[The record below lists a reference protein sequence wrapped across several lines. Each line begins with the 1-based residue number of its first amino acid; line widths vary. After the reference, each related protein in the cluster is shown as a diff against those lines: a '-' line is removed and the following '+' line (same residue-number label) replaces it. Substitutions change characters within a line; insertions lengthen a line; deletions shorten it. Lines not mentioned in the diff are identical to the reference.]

1 MPTATD
7 DESEITPEVGVDSE
21 DEAQELE
28 EGALDPDEVD
38 DPEWWDEGAD
48 DEVD

>member
-1 MPTATD
+1 MAD
-7 DESEITPEVGVDSE
+7 DGLSCGMEPGPEQ
-21 DEAQELE
+21 EAEELE

-38 DPEWWDEGAD
+38 EPDWWDEGAD